1 MLVGISFLKSLNK
14 EDAMKYF
21 INLTAEDAQRL
32 RRILHDLR
40 KSLAVVESSMS
51 WRNVGSPAPEFSL
64 DDVVFIEDLRAQL
77 AAQVDEEESEN
88 HFAGFCRVY

>member
-1 MLVGISFLKSLNK
+1 
-14 EDAMKYF
+14 MKYF

-40 KSLAVVESSMS
+40 KSLAVVESTMS

-64 DDVVFIEDLRAQL
+64 DDIVFIEDLRSQL
-77 AAQVDEEESEN
+77 SAQVDEDEN
-88 HFAGFCRVY
+88 ETHFDGFCRVY

>member
-1 MLVGISFLKSLNK
+1 
-14 EDAMKYF
+14 MKYF

-40 KSLAVVESSMS
+40 QSLTVVESSMS
-51 WRNVGSPAPEFSL
+51 WRNVGSPAPEYSL
-64 DDVVFIEDLRAQL
+64 DDIVFIEDLRALL
-77 AAQVDEEESEN
+77 AAQVDEDETET